1 MAEPDAKK
9 ELARETGGS
18 MLRDLKSHHNMFWDS
33 VRDFHLEPLFKRAY
47 ADPARKKLIQRWL
60 ASSAGKNII
69 IRQLDFYCDPLL
81 VEIRSEGWTSR
92 VLDGGAEP
100 LAQVE
105 LHAIHLALI
114 SLSDTLRSFA
124 FGMVRGQFK
133 LPLLFKNPRDH
144 YYAMRIF
151 LGGGK

>member
-1 MAEPDAKK
+1 
-9 ELARETGGS
+9 
-18 MLRDLKSHHNMFWDS
+18 MFWDS
-33 VRDFHLEPLFKRAY
+33 VRDFYLEPLLKRAY
-47 ADPARKKLIQRWL
+47 ADPDRKQMIQRWL

-81 VEIRSEGWTSR
+81 VEIGSEGGTGR
-92 VLDGGAEP
+92 VLDEGAEP

-114 SLSDTLRSFA
+114 TLSDSLRSFA
-124 FGMVRGQFK
+124 FGMLRGNFK

-151 LGGGK
+151 LGG